1 MDFDIP
7 RYPVNYYRSI
17 NNFFIQYQY
26 PIALYRFLPFEQERF
41 LKGNYMNYIYYSP
54 FSSLISK
61 DYFRYLFDLPGQL
74 PDTGLLSV
82 PYKEHQIVTTGYG
95 SVVVTE
101 ERVKTM

>member
-26 PIALYRFLPFEQERF
+26 PIALYRLLPFEQERF

-61 DYFRYLFDLPGQL
+61 DYFRYLFDLDKSLVSYLTLVYCLSLIRSTKLSPPGMVRL
-74 PDTGLLSV
+74 W
-82 PYKEHQIVTTGYG
+82 
-95 SVVVTE
+95 
-101 ERVKTM
+101 